1 MTPGNQ
7 KNPAV
12 SSTSASAD
20 VIISDFADDPDMAEL
35 VDFFLSDLEK
45 HVTSMA
51 NAWQEKDHDSLRS
64 LAHQL
69 KGAAGGY
76 GFPTLT
82 RAAAAVETTLLSEQA
97 ELSAIGEKVEELIGL
112 CRRAA
117 AGAG

>member
-1 MTPGNQ
+1 
-7 KNPAV
+7 
-12 SSTSASAD
+12 
-20 VIISDFADDPDMAEL
+20 

-51 NAWQEKDHDSLRS
+51 NAWQEKDHDSLKA

-82 RAAAAVETTLLSEQA
+82 RAAAAVETSLLSEQA

-112 CRRAA
+112 CRKAA